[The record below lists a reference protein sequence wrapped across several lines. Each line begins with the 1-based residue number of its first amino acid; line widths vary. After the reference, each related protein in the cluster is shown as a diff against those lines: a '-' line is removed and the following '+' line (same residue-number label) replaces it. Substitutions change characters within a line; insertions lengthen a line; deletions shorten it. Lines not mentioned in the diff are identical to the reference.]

1 MAFTFSQ
8 TKIARITW
16 VIMNPSPMK
25 GTVMTLEALCTLRD
39 KMLMSDDF
47 SQTEKIHM
55 NILLQAQIDA
65 ANN

>member
-1 MAFTFSQ
+1 
-8 TKIARITW
+8 
-16 VIMNPSPMK
+16 
-25 GTVMTLEALCTLRD
+25 MTLEALCTLRD